1 MASCLVG
8 GRWFSSHSSTGEWKP
23 RKKENMIK
31 KENRRGFALGAALAM
46 IASLFTVTPAN
57 AAATDGA
64 NIAVRAESGPA
75 AVYGGLLTEDF
86 PIYAQLLPGVTNAK
100 FATSSAGVSQVV
112 WEAVETTGLYDIVI
126 GTGGTSVDLGSTTTT
141 SRTLSTKVDF
151 VAASFS
157 ASVDAQAVAYSSDEN
172 TSSQTARAVSLST
185 DVTGGQSYFS
195 VKAVSSSTITSKS
208 PNAVVRVTVW
218 IDEVGGTNGLRDA
231 DEWYTVKTITLYGS
245 DNVSV
250 AKTVTGITEASTKLT
265 ISAVVSGLNFQ
276 NLGGRY
282 FLYAEDVLKGDDST
296 VSSLVTATQLYERGG
311 VLSASAFTLGTLNEG
326 QAISVSAYYAPSGVG
341 ATTASSYVLGTWTMG
356 TAASGG
362 ASAVTLRMDNEAVN
376 VTGSASTKKVRLNQA
391 HTVLVGATT
400 ASGATSVSGQAV
412 SVAFSGVSLNQYT
425 KEIRVNGGAWTSSLP
440 AAVAV
445 TTGTN
450 GWGSFTYETRGFVDG
465 DDLTLTA
472 TSGLRTATLTVQAEA
487 ATYRVHNDYSYY
499 QTGAGTPVT
508 IGYSIKDQ
516 WNVLSTQTH
525 KMVFTKGG
533 SGFNYAATT
542 SEVVTSNGK
551 VSFTYTPEGATTTG
565 SATVAGVSYVL
576 SGGSYVT
583 TGMTNDGN
591 VTVNVSAVTNA
602 FTTGLA
608 GSYSTSISYF
618 PSTLSWAT
626 VTANAANTGSSITVT
641 GTGVVFKDAAGN
653 TASGTMTVRV
663 ASDQS
668 YTFYATS
675 TKNGTYTMTLKNG
688 SATTTSE
695 LIVSA
700 PASDEGVSILWDTT
714 AIDAGKTKIVTGTLV
729 DANGNPVWTDNVGKE
744 DTDKTT
750 ASILVTY
757 AGSAGIP
764 VGTMPTETDTDGQ
777 FKVSILTS
785 AADSGTFTLTAVY
798 SKDGTVTATDDKIT
812 SVQSITVGSAAASSA
827 DQKVNAGSFKG
838 YVAIYAKGYEGQRL
852 SAKVGNDWVVVASL
866 ASNFERVVEF
876 TGAGYTIAVRIYID
890 RVLVDTITVT
900 TK

>member
-1 MASCLVG
+1 
-8 GRWFSSHSSTGEWKP
+8 
-23 RKKENMIK
+23 
-31 KENRRGFALGAALAM
+31 
-46 IASLFTVTPAN
+46 
-57 AAATDGA
+57 
-64 NIAVRAESGPA
+64 
-75 AVYGGLLTEDF
+75 
-86 PIYAQLLPGVTNAK
+86 
-100 FATSSAGVSQVV
+100 
-112 WEAVETTGLYDIVI
+112 
-126 GTGGTSVDLGSTTTT
+126 
-141 SRTLSTKVDF
+141 
-151 VAASFS
+151 
-157 ASVDAQAVAYSSDEN
+157 
-172 TSSQTARAVSLST
+172 
-185 DVTGGQSYFS
+185 
-195 VKAVSSSTITSKS
+195 
-208 PNAVVRVTVW
+208 
-218 IDEVGGTNGLRDA
+218 
-231 DEWYTVKTITLYGS
+231 
-245 DNVSV
+245 
-250 AKTVTGITEASTKLT
+250 
-265 ISAVVSGLNFQ
+265 
-276 NLGGRY
+276 
-282 FLYAEDVLKGDDST
+282 
-296 VSSLVTATQLYERGG
+296 
-311 VLSASAFTLGTLNEG
+311 
-326 QAISVSAYYAPSGVG
+326 
-341 ATTASSYVLGTWTMG
+341 
-356 TAASGG
+356 
-362 ASAVTLRMDNEAVN
+362 
-376 VTGSASTKKVRLNQA
+376 
-391 HTVLVGATT
+391 
-400 ASGATSVSGQAV
+400 
-412 SVAFSGVSLNQYT
+412 
-425 KEIRVNGGAWTSSLP
+425 
-440 AAVAV
+440 
-445 TTGTN
+445 
-450 GWGSFTYETRGFVDG
+450 
-465 DDLTLTA
+465 
-472 TSGLRTATLTVQAEA
+472 
-487 ATYRVHNDYSYY
+487 
-499 QTGAGTPVT
+499 
-508 IGYSIKDQ
+508 
-516 WNVLSTQTH
+516 
-525 KMVFTKGG
+525 
-533 SGFNYAATT
+533 
-542 SEVVTSNGK
+542 
-551 VSFTYTPEGATTTG
+551 
-565 SATVAGVSYVL
+565 
-576 SGGSYVT
+576 VT

-675 TKNGTYTMTLKNG
+675 TKNGTYTMTLTNG

-764 VGTMPTETDTDGQ
+764 VGTMPTETDTDGK

-866 ASNFERVVEF
+866 ASNFERVVEY

>member
-1 MASCLVG
+1 
-8 GRWFSSHSSTGEWKP
+8 
-23 RKKENMIK
+23 MIK

-46 IASLFTVTPAN
+46 VASLFSAVPAN
-57 AAATDGA
+57 AAATEGA

-86 PIYAQLLPGVTNAK
+86 PIYAQLLPGVTNTA

-126 GTGGTSVDLGSTTTT
+126 GTGGTSVDLGATSST
-141 SRTLSTKVDF
+141 SRTLSSKVDF
-151 VAASFS
+151 YGASFS
-157 ASVDAQAVAYSSDEN
+157 ATVDAQAVGYSSDEN
-172 TSSQTARAVSLST
+172 SSSQTARAISLST
-185 DVTGGQSYFS
+185 DVTGGKSYFS

-208 PNAVVRVTVW
+208 PNAVVQVTVW
-218 IDEVGGTNGLRDA
+218 IDEVGGTNGTRDA

-250 AKTVTGITEASTKLT
+250 AKTVTGISEASTKLT

-282 FLYAEDVLKGDDST
+282 FLYAEDIAGGDDST
-296 VSSLVTATQLYERGG
+296 VSSLVTATQLYERSG
-311 VLSASAFTLGTLNEG
+311 VLSASAFTLGGLNEG

-341 ATTASSYVLGTWTMG
+341 AVTASSYVLGTWTQG
-356 TAASGG
+356 TATSGG
-362 ASAVTLRMDNEAVN
+362 ASAVSLRMDNEAVN

-391 HTVLVGATT
+391 YTVLVGATT
-400 ASGATSVSGQAV
+400 NSGNTSVSGQV
-412 SVAFSGVSLNQYT
+412 TSVAFSGVSLNQYT
-425 KEIRVNGGAWTSSLP
+425 KEIRVNGGSWTSSLP

-445 TTGTN
+445 TTGTG

-465 DDLTLTA
+465 DDLTLTV
-472 TSGLRTATLTVQAEA
+472 TSGNRSGTLTVEAEA
-487 ATYRVHNDYSYY
+487 TTYKVHNDYHYY
-499 QTGAGTPVT
+499 QTTAGTSVNV
-508 IGYSIKDQ
+508 GYSIRDQ
-516 WNVLSTQTH
+516 WNVLSTATH
-525 KMVFTKGG
+525 KVVFTKGG

-542 SEVVTSNGK
+542 SEVVTTNGK
-551 VSFTYTPEGATTTG
+551 ITFAFTPEAATTTG
-565 SATVAGVSYVL
+565 SATLAGVSYVL

-591 VTVNVSAVTNA
+591 VTVNVSAVANA

-626 VTANAANTGSSITVT
+626 ITANAANTGSAVTVT
-641 GTGVVFKDAAGN
+641 GTGVIFKDAAGN

-675 TKNGTYTMTLKNG
+675 TTNGTYTMSLTNG
-688 SATTTSE
+688 TATTTSE
-695 LIVSA
+695 LIVSM
-700 PASDEGVSILWDTT
+700 PASDEGVSILWDTESIT
-714 AIDAGKTKIVTGTLV
+714 AGKTKIVTGTLV
-729 DANGNPVWTDNVGKE
+729 DANGNAVWTDNVGKE

-757 AGSAGIP
+757 AGTAGIP
-764 VGTMPTETDTDGQ
+764 VGTMPTETDVDGK
-777 FKVSILTS
+777 FRVSILTS

-798 SKDGTVTATDDKIT
+798 SKDGSVTAAADKLT
-812 SVQSITVGSAAASSA
+812 SVQSITVGTAAASA
-827 DQKVNAGSFKG
+827 DTKVNAGSFKG
-838 YVAIYAKGYEGQRL
+838 YVAIYAKGYEGKRL

-866 ASNFERVVEF
+866 ASNFERVVEY